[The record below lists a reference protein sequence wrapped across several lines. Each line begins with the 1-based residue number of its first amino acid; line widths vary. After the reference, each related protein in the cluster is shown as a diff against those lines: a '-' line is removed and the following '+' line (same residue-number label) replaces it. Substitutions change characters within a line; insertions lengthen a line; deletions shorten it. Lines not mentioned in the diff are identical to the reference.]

1 MSKAPGAVLTLDMG
15 PWTFDFSMTTANRPF
30 RKILIANRGEIAC
43 RIIWTCKEMGI
54 RTVAVHSDVDRDSL
68 HVRFAD
74 ESACIGPAPSA
85 QSYLNIP
92 AIISA
97 AEIFN
102 VDAIHPGYGFLAE
115 SAYFAEICE
124 ACNIKFIGPRPGV
137 IQLMGDK
144 VEARRAMK
152 AAGVPIIPGSPE
164 ALDSAEEAI
173 RLAREIGFPVIVKA
187 SAGGG
192 GRGMRIVNSED
203 DLGHALEAASTEA
216 AASFKNGDVYLER
229 FVERPR
235 HIEIQVLADEYGE
248 CVHLGERECSI
259 QRRHQKLL
267 EEAPSPVM
275 TPELRQQMGEVA
287 VNACKAIGYSSAGTF
302 EFLLD
307 EDKRFY
313 FMEMNTRI
321 QVEHPVTEMVTLT
334 DIVRNQIRIAEG
346 DPLGFGQDDVIM
358 VGHAIECRINAESP
372 DTFTPSPGT
381 ITTFNLPGGPGVRL
395 DTYVYPGYRVPPFY
409 DSMIAK
415 VIVHARTRELAIAR
429 MRRALD
435 AMVIEGIKT
444 TIPLHLK
451 IMDDPD
457 FQAGNISTRFM
468 EDFLARNGV
477 KETFVS
483 TAAAALT
490 GGSA

>member
-1 MSKAPGAVLTLDMG
+1 MNG
-15 PWTFDFSMTTANRPF
+15 PRRF

-54 RTVAVHSDVDRDSL
+54 GTVAVHSDVDRDSL

-74 ESACIGPAPSA
+74 ESACIGPAPSS

-115 SAYFAEICE
+115 SSYFAEICE
-124 ACNIKFIGPRPGV
+124 ACNIKFIGPRPEV
-137 IQLMGDK
+137 IQLMGEK
-144 VEARRAMK
+144 VAARRAMQE
-152 AAGVPIIPGSPE
+152 AGVPILPGSPK
-164 ALDSAEEAI
+164 ALDSEEEAI
-173 RLAREIGFPVIVKA
+173 ELAREIGFPVIVKA

-192 GRGMRIVNSED
+192 GRGMRIVRSEAE
-203 DLGHALEAASTEA
+203 LGSALQTASTEA
-216 AASFKNGDVYLER
+216 AAAFKNGDVYIER
-229 FVERPR
+229 FIERPR
-235 HIEIQVLADEYGE
+235 HIEIQVMADEHGN

-267 EEAPSPVM
+267 EESPSPVM
-275 TPELRQQMGEVA
+275 TPALRQQMGEVA
-287 VNACKAIGYSSAGTF
+287 VAACKAIGYSSAGTF

-307 EDKRFY
+307 EDGRFY

-334 DIVRNQIRIAEG
+334 DIVRNQIRVAEG
-346 DPLGFGQDDVIM
+346 DPLGFTQDEVIM

-381 ITTFNLPGGPGVRL
+381 ITTFNLPGGPGVRV

-451 IMDDPD
+451 IMDNVD
-457 FQAGNISTRFM
+457 FQKGNFSTRFM
-468 EDFLARNGV
+468 EEFLDKNKIRESAPM
-477 KETFVS
+477 
-483 TAAAALT
+483 TAPAALT
-490 GGSA
+490 GVSA

>member
-1 MSKAPGAVLTLDMG
+1 
-15 PWTFDFSMTTANRPF
+15 MTTATRPF

-152 AAGVPIIPGSPE
+152 AAGVPITPGSTE
-164 ALDSAEEAI
+164 ALDSEEEAI
-173 RLAREIGFPVIVKA
+173 KIAREIGFPVIVKA

-192 GRGMRIVNSED
+192 GRGMRIVRSEEE
-203 DLGHALEAASTEA
+203 LGHALETASTEA
-216 AASFKNGDVYLER
+216 AAAFKNGDVYIER

-235 HIEIQVLADEYGE
+235 HIEIQVLADEYGN

-267 EEAPSPVM
+267 EEAPSPMM
-275 TPELRQQMGEVA
+275 TPELRQEMGEVA
-287 VNACKAIGYSSAGTF
+287 VTACKAIGYSSAGTF

-307 EDKRFY
+307 EDNRFY

-346 DPLGFGQDDVIM
+346 DSLGFGQDDVIM

-372 DTFTPSPGT
+372 DTFTPSPGL

-409 DSMIAK
+409 DSMTAK

-477 KETFVS
+477 RETPVG
-483 TAAAALT
+483 TASAALT
-490 GGSA
+490 GAAG

>member
-1 MSKAPGAVLTLDMG
+1 MKNG
-15 PWTFDFSMTTANRPF
+15 PRRF

-74 ESACIGPAPSA
+74 ESVCIGPAPSA

-137 IQLMGDK
+137 IQLMGEK
-144 VEARRAMK
+144 IEARRAME
-152 AAGVPIIPGSPE
+152 AAGVPVLPGSQSAVQSEDE
-164 ALDSAEEAI
+164 ALI
-173 RLAREIGFPVIVKA
+173 IAREIGFPVIVKA

-192 GRGMRIVNSED
+192 GRGMRVVRSESE
-203 DLGHALEAASTEA
+203 LGHALETASTEA
-216 AASFKNGDVYLER
+216 AAAFKNGDVYLER

-235 HIEIQVLADEYGE
+235 HIEIQVLADEHGD
-248 CVHLGERECSI
+248 CVFLGERECSI

-267 EEAPSPVM
+267 EEAPAPIM
-275 TPELRQQMGEVA
+275 TPELRKKMGDAA
-287 VNACKAIGYSSAGTF
+287 VTACKSIGYSSAGTF

-307 EDKRFY
+307 ETGRFY

-321 QVEHPVTEMVTLT
+321 QVEHPVTEMITLT
-334 DIVRNQIRIAEG
+334 DIVRDQIRIAEG
-346 DPLGFGQDDVIM
+346 EPLGFDQDDVLM

-372 DTFTPSPGT
+372 VTFTPSPGT
-381 ITTFNLPGGPGVRL
+381 ITTFNLPGGPGVRV
-395 DTYVYPGYRVPPFY
+395 DTYVYPDYRVPPFY
-409 DSMIAK
+409 DSLIAK
-415 VIVHARTRELAIAR
+415 VVVHARTRDLAIAR

-435 AMVIEGIKT
+435 AMVVEGIQT

-468 EDFLARNGV
+468 EDFLSENGSQARRDR
-477 KETFVS
+477 
-483 TAAAALT
+483 AAAA
-490 GGSA
+490 S

>member
-1 MSKAPGAVLTLDMG
+1 MNG
-15 PWTFDFSMTTANRPF
+15 PRRF

-54 RTVAVHSDVDRDSL
+54 GTVAVHSDVDRDSL

-74 ESACIGPAPSA
+74 ESVCIGPAPSA

-124 ACNIKFIGPRPGV
+124 ACNIKFIGPRPNV
-137 IQLMGDK
+137 IQLMGEK
-144 VEARRAMK
+144 VEARRAMQ
-152 AAGVPIIPGSPE
+152 AAGVPILPGSPD
-164 ALDSAEEAI
+164 AITSEEDAI
-173 RLAREIGFPVIVKA
+173 KLAREIGFPVIVKA

-192 GRGMRIVNSED
+192 GRGMRVVHSEGE
-203 DLGHALEAASTEA
+203 LGHALETASTEA
-216 AASFKNGDVYLER
+216 AAAFKSGDVYIEK
-229 FVERPR
+229 FVQRPR
-235 HIEIQVLADEYGE
+235 HIEIQVLADEHGE
-248 CVHLGERECSI
+248 CVYLGERECSI

-267 EEAPSPVM
+267 EEAPSPMM
-275 TPELRQQMGEVA
+275 TPELRQQMGEAAVA
-287 VNACKAIGYSSAGTF
+287 ACKSIGYSSAGTF

-307 EDKRFY
+307 EDQRFY

-346 DPLGFGQDDVIM
+346 EPLGFTQDDVIM
-358 VGHAIECRINAESP
+358 VGHSIECRINAENP
-372 DTFTPSPGT
+372 ETFVPSPGK
-381 ITTFNLPGGPGVRL
+381 ITTFNLPGGPGVRV
-395 DTYVYPGYRVPPFY
+395 DTYVYPEYRVPPFY
-409 DSMIAK
+409 DSLIAK
-415 VIVHARTRELAIAR
+415 VVVHARTRELAIAR
-429 MRRALD
+429 MRRALE
-435 AMVIEGIKT
+435 AMVIEGINT

-451 IMDDPD
+451 IMNDPV
-457 FQAGNISTRFM
+457 FQSGNISTRFL
-468 EDFLARNGV
+468 EDFLSSNGGR
-477 KETFVS
+477 S
-483 TAAAALT
+483 TGTVPAALT
-490 GGSA
+490 GAAA